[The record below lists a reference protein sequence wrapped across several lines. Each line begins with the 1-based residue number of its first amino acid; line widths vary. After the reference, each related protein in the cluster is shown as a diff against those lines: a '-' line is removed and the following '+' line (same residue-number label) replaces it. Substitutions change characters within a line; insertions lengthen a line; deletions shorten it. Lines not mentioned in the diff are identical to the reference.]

1 MNRALRAV
9 LWIITFIIALQ
20 GLDYLTGDT
29 IHLLRY
35 WGEAANTQA
44 LWGSF
49 CTATAVLA
57 TIGLLLKHE
66 KLSVFAACLG
76 AATWTMMGY
85 QIADTQ
91 MFIWPPEGIR
101 VVGYHL
107 GNAAIWASIGV
118 TIFYRS
124 GVEKK
129 KLELLEG

>member
-9 LWIITFIIALQ
+9 LWITTFIIALQ
-20 GLDYLTGDT
+20 GLDYLTGDN

-35 WGEAANTQA
+35 WGGAAETQA
-44 LWGSF
+44 LWGVF
-49 CTATAVLA
+49 CAITAVL
-57 TIGLLLKHE
+57 TSIGLLLKNE
-66 KLSVFAACLG
+66 KLTIFASCLG
-76 AATWTMMGY
+76 AATWTMMGI
-85 QIADTQ
+85 QIADMQ

-101 VVGYHL
+101 ILGYHL
-107 GNAAIWASIGV
+107 GNAALWVIAGV

>member
-20 GLDYLTGDT
+20 GLDYLTGDN

-35 WGEAANTQA
+35 WGEAAETQA
-44 LWGSF
+44 LWGGF
-49 CTATAVLA
+49 CTITAVLA
-57 TIGLLLKHE
+57 TIGLLLKNE
-66 KLSVFAACLG
+66 KLTIFASCLG
-76 AATWTMMGY
+76 AATWAMMGF
-85 QIADTQ
+85 QIADMQ

-101 VVGYHL
+101 IVGYHL
-107 GNAAIWASIGV
+107 GNAALWVSIGV